1 MASTD
6 LYLLFILILYA
17 FVVVGM
23 GYILIRV
30 YRDRTRK
37 VKKLR

>member
-6 LYLLFILILYA
+6 AYLFFVLILYSL
-17 FVVVGM
+17 VVVGM
-23 GYILIRV
+23 GYILFRI

-37 VKKLR
+37 VRKLR